1 MPSPLQNKRIV
12 LGVTG
17 SIAAYK
23 AVDLAS
29 KLTQAGALV
38 DTILTYGAGQFV
50 TAIAF
55 RSLTH
60 RPVVTQVFDPHSE
73 LAVEHVALARA
84 ADIVVVAPA
93 TAHLMAKMAHGLA
106 DDALTTTLLATEAPI
121 LVAPAMD
128 AHMFTHPATQENVA
142 TLKRRGVV
150 FVGPASGRLASGL
163 VGIGRLSE
171 PAEIFGHICA
181 VLGRRGDLAGRSI
194 VVSAGGTQEAIDPV
208 RVVTNRS
215 SGRMGYALAE
225 AARDRGASVT
235 LVAAPTAL
243 RDPPGV
249 KVVKVGSASQMR
261 DAVQA
266 ALSGADALI
275 MAAAVADYQPAAVSP
290 STVKKGPTRWTL
302 DMTRTPDILAEAQ
315 GGFIRVGFAAETEDV
330 LANAR
335 QKLEKK
341 KLDLIV
347 ANQVSGPESALGG
360 ETSRATILG
369 RDGKQEELPLL
380 SKYDVAW
387 RVLDRVKELLQPR

>member
-1 MPSPLQNKRIV
+1 
-12 LGVTG
+12 
-17 SIAAYK
+17 
-23 AVDLAS
+23 
-29 KLTQAGALV
+29 
-38 DTILTYGAGQFV
+38 
-50 TAIAF
+50 
-55 RSLTH
+55 
-60 RPVVTQVFDPHSE
+60 
-73 LAVEHVALARA
+73 
-84 ADIVVVAPA
+84 
-93 TAHLMAKMAHGLA
+93 
-106 DDALTTTLLATEAPI
+106 
-121 LVAPAMD
+121 
-128 AHMFTHPATQENVA
+128 
-142 TLKRRGVV
+142 
-150 FVGPASGRLASGL
+150 
-163 VGIGRLSE
+163 
-171 PAEIFGHICA
+171 
-181 VLGRRGDLAGRSI
+181 
-194 VVSAGGTQEAIDPV
+194 GGTQEAIDPV

-275 MAAAVADYQPAAVSP
+275 MAAAVADYQPAAFSP
-290 STVKKGPTRWTL
+290 SKVKKGPERWNL
-302 DMTRTPDILAEAQ
+302 EMTRTPDILAEAQ
-315 GGFIRVGFAAETEDV
+315 GSFIRVGFAAETEDL

-341 KLDLIV
+341 RLDLIV

-387 RVLDRVKELLQPR
+387 RVLDRVKELMTKR